1 MESQDEESKELE
13 KQIKPILELL
23 VYSIIKDKPKN
34 IGIQHYKR
42 QAKKYSKIKYIKNS
56 QYI

>member
-1 MESQDEESKELE
+1 MQSQDEESKELE

-34 IGIQHYKR
+34 IVK
-42 QAKKYSKIKYIKNS
+42 
-56 QYI
+56 